1 MGKEDVR
8 NHGKLYIVM
17 YHYTRDLKHSRYPG
31 IKGLDLS
38 LFRKQIQYLKQFF
51 HIVTMEEVIAAQ
63 KGQYELPN
71 QSLLLTFDDG
81 YIDNYTYAMPILE
94 EENVQGAFFIPG
106 KTFTEHKLLDVN
118 KIHYILASADEKALL
133 ADVFERMNYYRGNE
147 FHFPDNK
154 ELYAKYGTR
163 ESRFDSGEALFIK
176 YMLQTILPEAV
187 RNRISSDLFEKYIG
201 VNEEQL
207 AYELYMTWEQV
218 RTMKRHGMYIGIHG
232 YDHYWLAHLSE
243 EQMHADIDKALR
255 VMDEFIDAG
264 AWVMNYPYGNYNEQ
278 VIRYIQNRG
287 CCLGFTTEVR
297 AADLNRENPY
307 KLPRLDCNDFP
318 PKSDNFKKM

>member
-1 MGKEDVR
+1 MKIVSKSDVGRVRRSNQDSYAAGELPGGVSWAVVCDGMGGPGG
-8 NHGKLYIVM
+8 GKLASRLAVD
-17 YHYTRDLKHSRYPG
+17 TFQNTCLGNLRRD
-31 IKGLDLS
+31 
-38 LFRKQIQYLKQFF
+38 
-51 HIVTMEEVIAAQ
+51 
-63 KGQYELPN
+63 
-71 QSLLLTFDDG
+71 
-81 YIDNYTYAMPILE
+81 
-94 EENVQGAFFIPG
+94 
-106 KTFTEHKLLDVN
+106 
-118 KIHYILASADEKALL
+118 
-133 ADVFERMNYYRGNE
+133 
-147 FHFPDNK
+147 
-154 ELYAKYGTR
+154 
-163 ESRFDSGEALFIK
+163 
-176 YMLQTILPEAV
+176 
-187 RNRISSDLFEKYIG
+187 
-201 VNEEQL
+201 
-207 AYELYMTWEQV
+207 MTWEQV

-243 EQMHADIDKALR
+243 EQMRADIDKALR